1 MGGGRDL
8 YGLRKDGSEFPVEIG
23 LNPIETKDGLVV
35 LSAIVD
41 ITSRK
46 RAEASLAAKKEE
58 LERSNAELEQFAYVA
73 SHDLQEPLRMIV
85 AYTKLLDQTYG
96 TAFDEK
102 GRKYMGYV
110 SSGATRLQH
119 LIRDLL
125 AYARVNTRGQTPTP
139 VDSGPVVQGVLADL
153 ALVIR
158 KADATVD
165 VGDMP
170 SVLADGSQ
178 LAEVFRNLITNAV
191 KFSPDGSPVAV
202 ASRRVKTDWLFS
214 VRDEGIGIDRA
225 YADRI
230 FGVFERLHGHDEYPG
245 TGMGLAICKRI
256 VERLGGR
263 IWMEPNPDGGSIFL
277 FSLPAA

>member
-1 MGGGRDL
+1 
-8 YGLRKDGSEFPVEIG
+8 
-23 LNPIETKDGLVV
+23 
-35 LSAIVD
+35 
-41 ITSRK
+41 
-46 RAEASLAAKKEE
+46 
-58 LERSNAELEQFAYVA
+58 
-73 SHDLQEPLRMIV
+73 
-85 AYTKLLDQTYG
+85 
-96 TAFDEK
+96 
-102 GRKYMGYV
+102 
-110 SSGATRLQH
+110 
-119 LIRDLL
+119 
-125 AYARVNTRGQTPTP
+125 
-139 VDSGPVVQGVLADL
+139 
-153 ALVIR
+153 
-158 KADATVD
+158 
-165 VGDMP
+165 MP